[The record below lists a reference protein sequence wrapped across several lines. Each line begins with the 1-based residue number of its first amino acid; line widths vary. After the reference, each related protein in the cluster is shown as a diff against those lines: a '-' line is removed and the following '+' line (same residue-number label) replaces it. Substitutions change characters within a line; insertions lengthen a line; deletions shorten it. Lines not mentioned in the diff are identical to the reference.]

1 MRKWQHAYI
10 CGCKY
15 ESTCNSFS
23 LHCLPANRDDQIQ
36 YEKEIASSVCG
47 GSHSLSNRQ
56 KLTFLY
62 PPLRHPVKQD
72 SMESQLKR
80 MDDTRVDADDV
91 VEKILQS
98 QDFTPSLLD
107 SSTEGRLLIQGNI

>member
-1 MRKWQHAYI
+1 MRKWQHSYI

-15 ESTCNSFS
+15 ESTSDSFS

-56 KLTFLY
+56 KLDFPVSSSQTSSEAGLY
-62 PPLRHPVKQD
+62 GV
-72 SMESQLKR
+72 SAE
-80 MDDTRVDADDV
+80 
-91 VEKILQS
+91 EN
-98 QDFTPSLLD
+98 
-107 SSTEGRLLIQGNI
+107 G

>member
-1 MRKWQHAYI
+1 MQSYDIKKHPQFAVEAI
-10 CGCKY
+10 
-15 ESTCNSFS
+15 S
-23 LHCLPANRDDQIQ
+23 DQIDTKWLHQ
-36 YEKEIASSVCG
+36 
-47 GSHSLSNRQ
+47 
-56 KLTFLY
+56 Y
-62 PPLRHPVKQD
+62 PPHRHPVKQD

-107 SSTEGRLLIQGNI
+107 SSAEGKNTHTH